1 MVVAEAPTNN
11 PIAWAVKEFGM
22 TTTIIIGVLGVVIL
36 GLVSMLVLGRRGGAE
51 ELIET
56 KSSSVWD
63 QAPVAATFDAAPAA
77 PLPAP
82 TPAPMAPMPDM
93 NAQPVAAAPEPAPVQ
108 AGPRSPPLVFRLDG
122 PWNSGPSTA
131 KSGLRPT
138 PRPSK
143 PQRTLRHSQRLRKL
157 GQPPRR
163 SGFVRCRHGRILAV
177 LRSARP
183 R

>member
-1 MVVAEAPTNN
+1 GASHSMNVQLVVAEAPTNN

-51 ELIET
+51 ELVET

-93 NAQPVAAAPEPAPVQ
+93 NAQPVAAPEPAPVQ
-108 AGPRSPPLVFRLDG
+108 AGPPLPASGLPPGWTMEQWAFYGEKWLETNAPAVQTPTYAAPQPAAPANLDNLLDG
-122 PWNSGPSTA
+122 
-131 KSGLRPT
+131 LD
-138 PRPSK
+138 
-143 PQRTLRHSQRLRKL
+143 L
-157 GQPPRR
+157 
-163 SGFVRCRHGRILAV
+163 
-177 LRSARP
+177 
-183 R
+183 